1 MSDPVSPRLKTTHH
15 VLQFLALL
23 LVASSLS
30 HVALVPRAAVAGR
43 FPGSLRA
50 TSDDGCPA
58 PARDYWK
65 PDGRAGD
72 LEFDIPNHWKR
83 VEDQGFVMLTPVKA
97 QQGQTTRIGLL
108 DPQTLTNDVRQFY
121 AGVWNQWR
129 RQFNMLDNGQP
140 EIKRSPH
147 GFETLSGYSRIYS
160 QSLGNGTFHLVV
172 ARKANRAQPYF
183 YLDNTG
189 DVDYDL
195 AFETFQNSVQFA
207 NTEKSALPQPGVP
220 CGLEGVYMGFRVGEG
235 NINGSLNSAMLKSGI
250 LVFFPDGNVLR
261 HMPEKG
267 LQNFDFGVEIKQSR
281 DDCGRYRMIGNQFKI
296 TWSDNTTVT
305 GERDG
310 KDLKLNGFPF
320 TPAINTDGLKLNGTF
335 RADRAPTDARIR
347 FTSDGDFVE
356 NGILEA
362 IDFSGQNKS
371 PGRGTYNIERNTL
384 ELRYQSGRNVHLSF
398 YILAGDLNGSRAKLL
413 HLNSHAFVPAQ

>member
-1 MSDPVSPRLKTTHH
+1 M
-15 VLQFLALL
+15 
-23 LVASSLS
+23 
-30 HVALVPRAAVAGR
+30 
-43 FPGSLRA
+43 
-50 TSDDGCPA
+50 
-58 PARDYWK
+58 
-65 PDGRAGD
+65 
-72 LEFDIPNHWKR
+72 I
-83 VEDQGFVMLTPVKA
+83 
-97 QQGQTTRIGLL
+97 
-108 DPQTLTNDVRQFY
+108 
-121 AGVWNQWR
+121 
-129 RQFNMLDNGQP
+129 DNGTP
-140 EIKRSPH
+140 ELARSPED
-147 GFETLSGYSRIYS
+147 FEVLSAYTRIYS
-160 QSLGNGTFHLVV
+160 PSLGNGTFKLAV
-172 ARKANRAQPYF
+172 AHKGNRAQPF
-183 YLDNTG
+183 FFLDNTG

-195 AFETFQNSVQFA
+195 AFDTFQHSVKFA
-207 NTEKSALPQPGVP
+207 NAEKPELPEPGVP

-261 HMPEKG
+261 HMPENG

-281 DDCGRYRMIGNQFKI
+281 DDCGRYRMIGDQFKI
-296 TWSDNTTVT
+296 TWSDNTTLT

-310 KDLKLNGFPF
+310 KALKVNGFPF
-320 TPAINTDGLKLNGTF
+320 TPAINTDGLMLNGTF

-347 FTSDGDFVE
+347 FTSDGNFVE

-398 YILAGDLNGSRAKLL
+398 YILAGDLNGSRPKLL